1 MTMTWVILGAVGAV
15 VAAAVGW
22 VAWRDRERTASA
34 ENRVAGQAAFAEQQ
48 RYEAARHATQG
59 HVTHRGHNSGSW

>member
-1 MTMTWVILGAVGAV
+1 MTTTWVILGALGAV

-34 ENRVAGQAAFAEQQ
+34 EDPGARRAAVVEQQ
-48 RYEAARHATQG
+48 RYEQNRHASQSD
-59 HVTHRGHNSGSW
+59 VIRRGDGRS

>member
-1 MTMTWVILGAVGAV
+1 MEVWVILGAFGAV

-34 ENRVAGQAAFAEQQ
+34 EDPVARQAAVVRQQ
-48 RYEAARHATQG
+48 RYEQVRHVSQADIHGRAERQ
-59 HVTHRGHNSGSW
+59 S